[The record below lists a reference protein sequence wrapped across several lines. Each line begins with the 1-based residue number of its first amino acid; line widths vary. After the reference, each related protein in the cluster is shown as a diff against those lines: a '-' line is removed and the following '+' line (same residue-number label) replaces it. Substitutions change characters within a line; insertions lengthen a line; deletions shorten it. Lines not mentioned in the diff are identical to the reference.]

1 MVSLFKKPALKK
13 AQKIELHDLQF
24 SSIKDQLRKKNKAK
38 AKAEAVVMEWYV
50 NCQLIS
56 EIIDFLPIRYSQT

>member
-50 NCQLIS
+50 HCHLIS
-56 EIIDFLPIRYSQT
+56 EIIDFPLI

>member
-13 AQKIELHDLQF
+13 GQKIELYDQQF

-50 NCQLIS
+50 HCHLMFK
-56 EIIDFLPIRYSQT
+56 IIDFSLIRY